1 MTSQEFKTLQQSDP
15 TLQTVLQAAKGHPSK
30 AGVGFV
36 EKDGL
41 IYRRW
46 KPPRQGPDGAIEQLV
61 LPQECRKE
69 ILELS
74 HDVPF
79 AGHLGKDSSEILLA
93 YSL

>member
-1 MTSQEFKTLQQSDP
+1 M
-15 TLQTVLQAAKGHPSK
+15 QAAKGHPSK

-79 AGHLGKDSSEILLA
+79 AGHLGKEKTANRILQRFYWPTLFKDVA
-93 YSL
+93 EHYQ